1 MHDFWR
7 DTLPCPSLW
16 GYISDTIVDMCN
28 ELIHNPHWGHSRI
41 FDELSTTV
49 EEQLRYLLLSQISSG
64 TNSFQWY
71 QKSWYLHWQFH
82 RSCTRC
88 EWQSNQSQCSS
99 PISNTRLLLSIEQQN
114 PIPRNE
120 IISLKIQSWRT
131 DGRSHESP
139 RLDNKHTLI
148 NDISTPRQTFKMVI
162 FYWYHNFRRQMQHQ
176 KSRNSVRKTESCS

>member
-88 EWQSNQSQCSS
+88 QWQSNQSQCSS
-99 PISNTRLLLSIEQQN
+99 PISNTRLLSSIEQQN

-120 IISLKIQSWRT
+120 IISLKKFRAE
-131 DGRSHESP
+131 GRMEEVMKVLGWIINTRSLTTSLPHDKHSKWSSSI
-139 RLDNKHTLI
+139 DNI
-148 NDISTPRQTFKMVI
+148 ISEGKCNIKNLEILLGFTKV
-162 FYWYHNFRRQMQHQ
+162 
-176 KSRNSVRKTESCS
+176 